1 MTNVIK
7 ERTFVMADKKQGN
20 WFVRHKILTGI
31 LVLIVLGIIVSAA
44 GGGTD
49 TTNQANN
56 SGSSDTASNED
67 KPTTVQIGQAARD
80 GKFEF
85 TVTAF
90 KCGAKT
96 LGDNEFL
103 REEAQGQFC
112 VMDVTVKNIGNEAQ
126 TFFTSEQ
133 KVKNSEG
140 QEFSNDTSAEI
151 AVAGGDAWI
160 NEINPGNTAK
170 GKVVFDV
177 PADAK
182 IVSAELHDSSFSN
195 GVEVSLK

>member
-7 ERTFVMADKKQGN
+7 ERTFVMADKSKN

-31 LVLIVLGIIVSAA
+31 LVLVVLGIVVSAA

-49 TTNQANN
+49 TSNNQTSN
-56 SGSSDTASNED
+56 GSNDTSTSE
-67 KPTTVQIGQAARD
+67 KPAATTAKIGETARD

-133 KVKNSEG
+133 KVKNAEG

-151 AVAGGDAWI
+151 AVAGGDAWV

-177 PADAK
+177 PADAT

>member
-7 ERTFVMADKKQGN
+7 ERTFVMADKSKN
-20 WFVRHKILTGI
+20 WFARHKILTGI
-31 LVLIVLGIIVSAA
+31 LVLVVLGIVVSAA

-49 TTNQANN
+49 TNTNQAN
-56 SGSSDTASNED
+56 SGTNDTSASE
-67 KPTTVQIGQAARD
+67 KPAATTAKIGEAARD

-133 KVKNSEG
+133 KVKNAQG

-151 AVAGGDAWI
+151 AVGGGDAWV

-177 PADAK
+177 PADTT

>member
-1 MTNVIK
+1 
-7 ERTFVMADKKQGN
+7 MAENKKN

-31 LVLIVLGIIVSAA
+31 LVLVALGIVVSAI
-44 GGGTD
+44 GSGTD
-49 TTNQANN
+49 TSSDQSNN
-56 SGSSDTASNED
+56 SSSGSSSSENKQTAA
-67 KPTTVQIGQAARD
+67 KIGQPARD

-96 LGDNEFL
+96 LGENEFL

-112 VMDVTVKNIGNEAQ
+112 VMDLTVKNIGDESQ
-126 TFFTSEQ
+126 TFLSSDQ
-133 KVKNSEG
+133 KVKNASG
-140 QEFSNDTSAEI
+140 QEFSNDDAAELAI
-151 AVAGGDAWI
+151 NNNDVWL

-177 PADAK
+177 PANAT
-182 IVSAELHDSSFSN
+182 IVAAELHDSSFSD

>member
-1 MTNVIK
+1 
-7 ERTFVMADKKQGN
+7 MAENKKN

-31 LVLIVLGIIVSAA
+31 LVLVVLGIVVSAA
-44 GGGTD
+44 GGGTE
-49 TTNQANN
+49 TNTNQAN
-56 SGSSDTASNED
+56 SGSDTSASE
-67 KPTTVQIGQAARD
+67 KPAATTAKIGETARD

-133 KVKNSEG
+133 KVKNAQG

-151 AVAGGDAWI
+151 AVGGGDAWV

-177 PADAK
+177 PADAT

>member
-1 MTNVIK
+1 
-7 ERTFVMADKKQGN
+7 MAENKKN

-31 LVLIVLGIIVSAA
+31 LILVVLGVVVSAA

-49 TTNQANN
+49 TSNNQANN

-67 KPTTVQIGQAARD
+67 KPTTVKIGQAARD

-90 KCGAKT
+90 ECGAKT

-133 KVKNSEG
+133 KVKNAEG

-177 PADAK
+177 PADAT

>member
-1 MTNVIK
+1 
-7 ERTFVMADKKQGN
+7 MADKSKN

-31 LVLIVLGIIVSAA
+31 LVLVVLGVIVSAA

-49 TTNQANN
+49 TSSNQANN
-56 SGSSDTASNED
+56 SGSSDTSASE
-67 KPTTVQIGQAARD
+67 KSAATTAKIGEAARD

-133 KVKNSEG
+133 KVKNAEG

-151 AVAGGDAWI
+151 AVAGGDAWV

-177 PADAK
+177 PADAT